1 MIPVIKQSC
10 DKRPLLNGVFKTLF
24 LYLALTVFIPQLLV
38 STGFSST
45 AGSVSAEEKADPDEG
60 RKYDNVKSRKRQ
72 SVGKK
77 CATKLESVQKQ
88 FSGETTPNRAQLKT
102 IVTQL
107 QSYLTDSCTSSY
119 EKSQIYNML
128 GFVHYSL
135 DDYRQAVKNYRL
147 LVAEP
152 EADERQ
158 KTDTR
163 YTLGQLYMALEEYKN
178 AAQQLEAWMEESA
191 IVSGEGKVLLAHAYY
206 QLNRKREA
214 LTLVNGV
221 INAEQAKGRVPKEGW
236 WLLQKVLYFDLAES
250 TASGV
255 SSKAKINHY
264 KKVIAILKQLIRHY
278 PKHSYWYELGGIYGQ
293 LEEDKQRLA
302 TLDILYLD
310 KALTKSREL
319 LSLAYLYLG
328 AGVPNRAA
336 EIIEKGMAENS
347 IEPSVK
353 NLEVL
358 GAAWQ
363 QARETKKA
371 LGPLKKAAQ
380 RSSNGEVWARLSMVY
395 LDMDDNFN
403 AVAAA
408 RKALQKG
415 GLKNPSYT
423 HMTLGNALVN
433 LYCYRDA
440 ADAFSEAANY
450 KKSKT
455 TAQQWIAYAKG
466 EASRRESLIE
476 SGAKLSGCQL
486 P

>member
-1 MIPVIKQSC
+1 MIDLMKQAC
-10 DKRPLLNGVFKTLF
+10 GKRPLLNSIIKPLF
-24 LYLALTVFIPQLLV
+24 LYATLTVLIPQLLV
-38 STGFSST
+38 SMDLSST
-45 AGSVSAEEKADPDEG
+45 AGRAYAADEAAQDEG
-60 RKYDNVKSRKRQ
+60 RKYDNVKSRKAQ

-77 CATKLESVQKQ
+77 CAAKLESAQKL
-88 FSGETTPNRAQLKT
+88 FSGETTPNRAQLKS
-102 IVTQL
+102 VATQL
-107 QSYLTDSCTSSY
+107 KGYLVDSCISSY
-119 EKSQIYNML
+119 EKSQVYNML

-135 DDYRQAVKNYRL
+135 DDYQQAVKNYRL
-147 LVAEP
+147 MVAEP
-152 EADERQ
+152 DVDDRQ

-221 INAEQAKGRVPKEGW
+221 IDAEQAKGRVPKEGW

-250 TASGV
+250 NGSGV
-255 SSKAKINHY
+255 SSKEKINHY
-264 KKVIAILKQLIRHY
+264 KKVIAILKLLIRHY

-336 EIIEKGMAENS
+336 EIIEQGMAEKN
-347 IEPSVK
+347 IEPTVK
-353 NLEVL
+353 NLEIL

-363 QARETKKA
+363 QARETQKA

-380 RSSNGEVWARLSMVY
+380 RSGNGEVWARLAMVY
-395 LDMDDNFN
+395 LDRNENFN
-403 AVAAA
+403 AVSAA

-415 GLKNPSYT
+415 GLKKPAYT

-440 ADAFSEAANY
+440 VDAFSEAAKY

-455 TAQQWIAYAKG
+455 TARQWMAYAKG